1 MPSSLKPS
9 TLGKALHA
17 NINTSAG
24 RKKWLKH
31 LDNLATLASDPLMKS
46 LLLNPEISKDD
57 LLKICTSTLDVTKDN
72 QLVQFISIAIQYQC
86 LQRISEVKQTFV
98 KLCDQDSNT
107 AKMQIVTANKVDKA
121 QQEAI
126 FTHLKTKFAVENIE
140 AEFSIDK
147 QIISGFIATWADKV
161 YNTSML
167 GRLSMIQEHLI
178 QK

>member
-1 MPSSLKPS
+1 
-9 TLGKALHA
+9 
-17 NINTSAG
+17 
-24 RKKWLKH
+24 
-31 LDNLATLASDPLMKS
+31 
-46 LLLNPEISKDD
+46 
-57 LLKICTSTLDVTKDN
+57 
-72 QLVQFISIAIQYQC
+72 
-86 LQRISEVKQTFV
+86 
-98 KLCDQDSNT
+98 
-107 AKMQIVTANKVDKA
+107 MQIVTANKVDKA